1 VIANGQFLPRLFV
14 LVLAIDG
21 QAHAQ
26 TTAPKDPGIVTRH
39 GEWTLLCKPPP
50 RGGTRQICAVT
61 QTVVAADHDNAR
73 LTAAFEKFSDGRLFL
88 RVVTPWDILLPP
100 GLALAVDNVEIGRAP
115 FVRCAPTGCYAQT
128 IVEGTLAEKLK
139 TGSSAVFTI
148 YQNEQTGLG
157 FPISL
162 KGLDKAL
169 AELDAL
175 PFEVHQ

>member
-1 VIANGQFLPRLFV
+1 MPSSKLIPHLGLFV
-14 LVLAIDG
+14 LLSG
-21 QAHAQ
+21 AHAEAQ
-26 TTAPKDPGIVTRH
+26 TVVPKDPGIVSRH
-39 GEWTLLCKPPP
+39 GEWNLLCKPPP
-50 RGGTRQICAVT
+50 RGGTRQLCAVT

-73 LTAAFEKFSDGRLFL
+73 LTVAFEKFSDGRLFL

-100 GLALAVDNVEIGRAP
+100 GLTLAVDNEEIGRAP

-128 IVEGTLAEKLK
+128 IVEGALAEKLK
-139 TGSSAVFTI
+139 TGTSAVFTI

-162 KGLDKAL
+162 KGLNEAL
-169 AELDAL
+169 AELEAL